1 MLSCCIQIQKSLM
14 NDTFFNKFFTGA
26 NKGRSLYQAIEDKTL
41 DMTLP
46 VYIQSVAQRFAS
58 ANANNRFDSQSSAEL
73 LLDHIKMPPI

>member
-1 MLSCCIQIQKSLM
+1 M

-26 NKGRSLYQAIEDKTL
+26 NKGRTLYQAIEDKTL

-58 ANANNRFDSQSSAEL
+58 ANAKNNRFDSQSSAEL
-73 LLDHIKMPPI
+73 LLDHINLIK